1 MWILGLKGLT
11 EGQGNGKIGSLYRG
25 SFSYIIHFTITGV
38 KKIIRYTEDFVISRN
53 LLYRGLL
60 YQGSTV

>member
-11 EGQGNGKIGSLYRG
+11 EGQGNGKICSLYRG

-38 KKIIRYTEDFVISRN
+38 KKIIRYTEEFVI
-53 LLYRGLL
+53 
-60 YQGSTV
+60 